1 MKKTTV
7 FASILAV
14 VLLAAA
20 FAPSAAFAQEAEPS
34 IVDIAVENEGFST
47 LVAAVQAAG
56 LADTLAGEGPYTV
69 FAPTN
74 EAFAALFAELAPL
87 GITPAD
93 LLANEELLTSVLLY
107 HVAPGELYSPEVIA
121 TGTLTMADGN
131 VATAYLDGGTAYING
146 ARISNVDIHASNGV
160 IHVIDEV
167 ILPPSV
173 RALMAPAEFDASI
186 VDIAAQNE
194 GFSTLVAAAQ
204 AAGLVDTL
212 AGEGPYT
219 VFAPT
224 NDAFEAALSDLG
236 ISAADLLADTDLLTA
251 VLLYHVAP
259 GEYFAGDVLAEGSL
273 TMADGNTAEVAIE
286 DGMVTI
292 DGAPISNADI
302 NVSNGVIHVIDYVM
316 LPPAE

>member
-1 MKKTTV
+1 MRKTTV
-7 FASILAV
+7 FASLLAV
-14 VLLAAA
+14 VLLVAA
-20 FAPSAAFAQEAEPS
+20 FAPSAVFAQEAEPS

-56 LADTLAGEGPYTV
+56 LVDTLAGEGPYTV

-74 EAFAALFAELAPL
+74 EAFDKLFAELAPL

-107 HVAPGELYSPEVIA
+107 HVAPGEIYSPEVIA

-146 ARISNVDIHASNGV
+146 ARISNVDIPASNGV

-186 VDIAAQNE
+186 VDIAVENE

-219 VFAPT
+219 IFAPT

-273 TMADGNTAEVAIE
+273 TMADGSTADVAIE

-292 DGAPISNADI
+292 DGAPISNANI

>member
-1 MKKTTV
+1 MRKTTV
-7 FASILAV
+7 FASLLAV
-14 VLLAAA
+14 VLLVAA
-20 FAPSAAFAQEAEPS
+20 FAPSAVFAQEAEPS

-56 LADTLAGEGPYTV
+56 LVDTLAGEGPYTV

-74 EAFAALFAELAPL
+74 EAFDRLFAQLEPM

-93 LLANEELLTSVLLY
+93 LLANEELLTGVLLY

-167 ILPPSV
+167 ILPPGV
-173 RALMAPAEFDASI
+173 RALMQPAEFDASI
-186 VDIAAQNE
+186 VDIAVENE

-224 NDAFEAALSDLG
+224 NDAFEAALADLG
-236 ISAADLLADTDLLTA
+236 ISAADLLADEDLLTA

-286 DGMVTI
+286 NGMVTI
-292 DGAPISNADI
+292 DGAPISNANI